1 MQKGTVMLAAAVMYT
16 VPYESCP
23 LSPQWSILWDCCIP
37 IWPLSSIVR
46 SSQPHYS
53 LGFTSL
59 YSLLRVMEHLSP
71 PPPHPAALHTHH
83 LALSLSCY
91 CALSGSP
98 RGTGVRAGMRLLHCS
113 CSAGLSGGLGGERP
127 KAVMVR
133 TRYQGLGKG

>member
-83 LALSLSCY
+83 LALSQ
-91 CALSGSP
+91 
-98 RGTGVRAGMRLLHCS
+98 
-113 CSAGLSGGLGGERP
+113 GLILP
-127 KAVMVR
+127 LTVPAVMCTIAMLWWFKELLPGCHLTVIISAM
-133 TRYQGLGKG
+133 GFKS